1 MKRFLFISMFV
12 SLLGFGLT
20 GCEKVEEFMNY
31 SKVTIAYS
39 YPRGDGYASMFVEE
53 YSDLKIIFDD
63 KEYNSIGTYTV
74 PVGTT
79 IKLSWKWK
87 GTLYG
92 LFTSQEGNAEV
103 RVDSNKKI
111 KVTLAGSKILIE

>member
-39 YPRGDGYASMFVEE
+39 YPNESPLFVAE

-79 IKLSWKWK
+79 IKLSWKWD
-87 GTLYG
+87 GLLYG
-92 LFTSQEGNAEV
+92 CNVNKQQGNAEV
-103 RVDSNKKI
+103 RVDSYKKI
-111 KVTLAGSKILIE
+111 KVTLAGPKILIE

>member
-1 MKRFLFISMFV
+1 MFV
-12 SLLGFGLT
+12 SLLGFVLT

-39 YPRGDGYASMFVEE
+39 YPKESGLCVDE
-53 YSDLKIIFDD
+53 YSDLKIVFDD

-79 IKLSWKWK
+79 IKLAWKWN
-87 GTLYG
+87 G
-92 LFTSQEGNAEV
+92 LLGGLRHFDEGNAEV